1 MAGGSLAG
9 HFQIEMRI
17 MMKAKFIITLLM
29 LAALPCG
36 ALAQQATAQEKR
48 TYAQKLVDN
57 LFEKRKDIVSL
68 GIHVTPP
75 GGSDNVIIASNVK
88 SKLGKKSSEPDML
101 VMTSGNPFV
110 QQKPDNV
117 YDIVLPLYDR
127 SGKTIGIVG
136 MNLRCKAGESEA
148 SALVRA
154 RSIVDGLK
162 KQIPSEAKL
171 FQEIK

>member
-1 MAGGSLAG
+1 MAGGSFAGLSNRNEVIMKKKVTIAMLLVLALAG
-9 HFQIEMRI
+9 Y
-17 MMKAKFIITLLM
+17 T
-29 LAALPCG
+29 
-36 ALAQQATAQEKR
+36 LAQQAKGQEKR

-57 LFEKRKDIVSL
+57 LFEKRQDLVSL

-101 VMTSGNPFV
+101 VMTSGNPLV

-117 YDIVLPLYDR
+117 YDIVLPLQQR

-148 SALVRA
+148 SALLRA
-154 RSIVDGLK
+154 RSIVAGLN

-171 FQEIK
+171 FQEVQ

>member
-1 MAGGSLAG
+1 
-9 HFQIEMRI
+9 
-17 MMKAKFIITLLM
+17 MKAKLIITLLI
-29 LAALPCG
+29 LAALPCIVS
-36 ALAQQATAQEKR
+36 AQTAKGPEKR

-57 LFEKRKDIVSL
+57 LFEKRQDIVSL

-75 GGSDNVIIASNVK
+75 GSSDNVIIASNVK

-101 VMTSGNPFV
+101 VMTSGNPLV

-117 YDIVLPLYDR
+117 YDIVLPLYER

-148 SALVRA
+148 SALIRA

-171 FQEIK
+171 FQEVR

>member
-1 MAGGSLAG
+1 
-9 HFQIEMRI
+9 MR
-17 MMKAKFIITLLM
+17 AKVTITVLM
-29 LAALPCG
+29 LVASLG
-36 ALAQQATAQEKR
+36 IALAQQANGPEKR
-48 TYAQKLVDN
+48 TYAQKLVDK
-57 LFEKRKDIVSL
+57 LFEQRQDLVSL

-75 GGSDNVIIASNVK
+75 GSSDNVIIASNVK

-101 VMTSGNPFV
+101 VMTSGNPLV

-148 SALVRA
+148 SALLRA
-154 RSIVDGLK
+154 RSIVEGLK

-171 FQEIK
+171 FQEVK